1 MKPMMRRWRTSL
13 FVFFL
18 PIAITCGGLDNFVIE
33 ERSRAVIQSGSL
45 LEQFVGAAGFDD
57 FATVDI
63 TQNQS
68 LQNQGVERHQID
80 SVKILMLTMTIVDP
94 PGSDFTFIDSMEF
107 FVEAD
112 GLPKVSIA
120 TGGPFPAGEA
130 TVELTIP
137 DQDLADYAAS
147 ESMTIT
153 TEARGRRPEQDTTI
167 DANIMLDVDVNVEG
181 AACGG

>member
-1 MKPMMRRWRTSL
+1 MNPMVRRWRSSL
-13 FVFFL
+13 IVFFL
-18 PIAITCGGLDNFVIE
+18 PIAITCGGLDNFLIE
-33 ERSRAVIQSGSL
+33 EQSRAVIQRGSV

-68 LQNQGVERHQID
+68 LANQGVERHQID
-80 SVKILMLTMTIVDP
+80 SVKILFVTMTVVDP
-94 PGSDFTFIDSMEF
+94 AGQDFSFIDSMEF
-107 FVEAD
+107 FVEAP

-120 TGGPFPAGEA
+120 TGGPFAA
-130 TVELTIP
+130 DATTVELTIP
-137 DQDLADYAAS
+137 DTELADYAAS
-147 ESMTIT
+147 ESMNIT
-153 TEARGRRPEQDTTI
+153 TQARGRRPEQDTTI

>member
-1 MKPMMRRWRTSL
+1 MKSTMRRWRSSL
-13 FVFFL
+13 LVFFL
-18 PIAITCGGLDNFVIE
+18 PIAITCGGLDNFLIE
-33 ERSRAVIQSGSL
+33 EQSRAVIQSGSL
-45 LEQFVGAAGFDD
+45 LEQFAGAAGFGE

-80 SVKILMLTMTIVDP
+80 SVKILSLTMTIVDP
-94 PGSDFTFIDSMEF
+94 QGEDFTFLDSIEF

-120 TGGPFPAGEA
+120 TGGPFPSGAS

-147 ESMTIT
+147 ESMNIT
-153 TEARGRRPEQDTTI
+153 TEARGRRPDQDTTI
-167 DANIMLDVDVNVEG
+167 DANLMLDVDVNVEG